1 MHVDEV
7 GRPVHAARRVR
18 VGEAH
23 VVVVDA
29 HVLAVNAAGGASEV
43 DEEGGPCGEG

>member
-7 GRPVHAARRVR
+7 GRPVHAARGVR

-23 VVVVDA
+23 VVIVDA
-29 HVLAVNAAGGASEV
+29 HVLPIDAVGDERCKAGMG
-43 DEEGGPCGEG
+43 